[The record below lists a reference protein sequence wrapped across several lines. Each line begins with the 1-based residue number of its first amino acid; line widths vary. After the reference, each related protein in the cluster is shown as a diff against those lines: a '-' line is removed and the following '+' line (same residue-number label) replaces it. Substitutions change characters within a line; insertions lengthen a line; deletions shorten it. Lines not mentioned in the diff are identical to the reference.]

1 MCVRDMRDGS
11 SPPLPTFLS
20 AKWMLSLPVIVVPR
34 PNLNVS
40 TKSNLTQSLHVV
52 SGRKKVPF
60 YFSFPKVRL
69 FFKKIFSGV
78 PKKDLAGSPGKVGRR
93 AEASFSSEE
102 EVEACFLGW
111 VGLLPEE
118 AAGAGASPHKR
129 RRRRRRQGPSLLLA
143 GEVGGLS
150 TNVCSSSLFAGWVGG
165 RWLGKE
171 RGRNEA
177 NGFSGEG
184 GALAR
189 KRGGIRW
196 RVREEKAFEMI
207 VSYITV

>member
-129 RRRRRRQGPSLLLA
+129 RRQGPSLLLA
-143 GEVGGLS
+143 GKVGGLS
-150 TNVCSSSLFAGWVGG
+150 TNVCSSSFRWVGG
-165 RWLGKE
+165 REVAWK
-171 RGRNEA
+171 R
-177 NGFSGEG
+177 EG
-184 GALAR
+184 
-189 KRGGIRW
+189 
-196 RVREEKAFEMI
+196 
-207 VSYITV
+207 